1 MYKSERV
8 SIAAAEICDVK
19 ANLKIDLRS
28 LLCSSKDGLSE
39 RELRND
45 YRELMGKEI
54 PYSLLGYI
62 KLYDMM
68 RDFTDVCTIRKHFTG
83 NTWIYYPVH
92 DQKTAELGMLVY
104 GQVDKNR
111 SIREKR
117 RVTEYN
123 KSTSYNNYYNNSF
136 YNTSYNRN
144 SALPN
149 QYNPPAP
156 STIPN
161 AYLPANIQSQIK
173 SILLLADDY
182 CLNNI
187 QFEKEYLKR
196 YIHMLNPASYGFG
209 TYRQMLESLTHLVK
223 IEPLN
228 KGSSSSYDEYMILLK
243 ENNSEESQAEAAS
256 NVNGFQTWE
265 EVVIEN
271 LKNIIKSAGEAG
283 IYLAD
288 LLDEYVV
295 QTGKS
300 LEYEKLGYHNLY
312 ELVDA
317 KLSGF
322 VEFETENE
330 HRIYYSEKATDKS
343 ANKDKEEHANSSSLS
358 ESDLDEF
365 EKNDEDKEASNLKRL
380 EELEELIHRIVKSQ
394 PESKVNMKEF
404 FDLFERHYGWC
415 LNYKDYG
422 FSSNCQFIA
431 ELSRLNYMKV
441 DFFNY
446 DNFLVIFPGRRNGSI
461 ETKKPRSQN
470 NNQIVSETW
479 YFRIRVRWFNFLI

>member
-1 MYKSERV
+1 MYKSERA

-39 RELRND
+39 RELRNE

-92 DQKTAELGMLVY
+92 DQKTVELGMLVY

-111 SIREKR
+111 GIREKR

-123 KSTSYNNYYNNSF
+123 KTTSYNSNNYYNNSF
-136 YNTSYNRN
+136 YTSYNRN
-144 SALPN
+144 AASAN
-149 QYNPPAP
+149 QYNVAATPAA
-156 STIPN
+156 TPN
-161 AYLPANIQSQIK
+161 VYVPASIQSQIK
-173 SILLLADDY
+173 SILLLADNY
-182 CLNNI
+182 CLNSN

-196 YIHMLNPASYGFG
+196 YIHLINPASYGFG
-209 TYRQMLESLTHLVK
+209 SYRQMLESLTHLVK
-223 IEPLN
+223 IEPSN
-228 KGSSSSYDEYMILLK
+228 KGSSCFDPAEYIIRLK
-243 ENNSEESQAEAAS
+243 ENNSEEPKD
-256 NVNGFQTWE
+256 GFQTWE

-271 LKNIIKSAGEAG
+271 LKNIIKSAGDAG

-312 ELVDA
+312 ELVNA

-322 VEFETENE
+322 VEFESEAE
-330 HRIYYSEKATDKS
+330 HRIYYSEKS
-343 ANKDKEEHANSSSLS
+343 SNQENNGKEEHADNSSSS
-358 ESDLDEF
+358 ESGLEDF

-380 EELEELIHRIVKSQ
+380 EELEELIQRLVKSQ

-422 FSSNCQFIA
+422 FNSNCQFIA

-446 DNFLVIFPGRRNGSI
+446 DNVLVIFPGRKNGSI
-461 ETKKPRSQN
+461 EFKKPRSQN
-470 NNQIVSETW
+470 NDQTVS
-479 YFRIRVRWFNFLI
+479 